1 MMILPLL
8 NFKEYVP
15 SEIEAQ
21 VQAVDW
27 TLAARYTFL
36 FNLVYFML
44 QWHLGS
50 RSYPKSPSV
59 CSIPRPSLMP
69 LYAGNEKRCPRL
81 MHTKAHSF
89 ISHFL

>member
-69 LYAGNEKRCPRL
+69 EKQTLRMTYAVTGMLVNGCPQVIL
-81 MHTKAHSF
+81 
-89 ISHFL
+89 